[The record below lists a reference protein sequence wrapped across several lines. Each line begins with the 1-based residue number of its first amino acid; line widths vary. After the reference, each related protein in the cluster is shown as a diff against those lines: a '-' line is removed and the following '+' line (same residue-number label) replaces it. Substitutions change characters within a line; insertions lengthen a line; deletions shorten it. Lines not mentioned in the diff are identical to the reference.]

1 MDTTVCMQKVNTN
14 LTPSYYND
22 WKISPLEFIMANKLD
37 FFRGNIIKYI
47 MRYEG
52 KNGLEDLEK
61 AQVYLRRMIDNYEEL
76 TSGK

>member
-1 MDTTVCMQKVNTN
+1 MDTTDK
-14 LTPSYYND
+14 LAPAYYNQ